1 MLEAQIEPHF
11 LFNSLAN
18 VRRLLRIDGEAG
30 RAMLADLMRYL
41 ESALP
46 RMRADSSTLA
56 RALTL
61 RSCTFACASF
71 FLAIAFAL
79 RFIAS
84 DLLDM
89 VWLPR

>member
-1 MLEAQIEPHF
+1 MWRE
-11 LFNSLAN
+11 
-18 VRRLLRIDGEAG
+18 
-30 RAMLADLMRYL
+30 
-41 ESALP
+41 
-46 RMRADSSTLA
+46 SSTLA

-61 RSCTFACASF
+61 RICTFAWASF

-89 VWLPR
+89 VRLPR